1 MEKEF
6 PKEKELTA
14 DLLRSFALTHK
25 EQESNFKR
33 RLEAISNAQAPLK
46 RSEAKRALEQLYK
59 EASALTL
66 PFGKTVESIMKA
78 KGLTKM
84 WRGKEILDVPKAVE
98 LTGLSKGVF
107 QTNMWKD
114 DCVVDMSL
122 VVSLAIGFKLTP
134 VLTDRLLQSAGLAF
148 RLDNP
153 EHIAYMFLL
162 EYCQDLSVQECNSI
176 LDALG
181 VRKTRQLG
189 SHSRGHDGHYEGYNT
204 NNE

>member
-6 PKEKELTA
+6 SKEKELTA
-14 DLLRSFALTHK
+14 DFLRSFALTHK

-33 RLEAISNAQAPLK
+33 RLEAISKAQAPLK
-46 RSEAKRALEQLYK
+46 RNEAKKALKELYE

-66 PFGKTVESIMKA
+66 PFGKTVEDIMKA

-122 VVSLAIGFKLTP
+122 VVSLAIGFKLSP

-189 SHSRGHDGHYEGYNT
+189 SHSRGQDGHFEGYNT

>member
-6 PKEKELTA
+6 SA
-14 DLLRSFALTHK
+14 DLLRSCALTHK

-33 RLEAISNAQAPLK
+33 RLEAISKAQAPLK
-46 RSEAKRALEQLYK
+46 RNEAKEALEELYK

-66 PFGKTVESIMKA
+66 PFGKTVEDIMKA
-78 KGLTKM
+78 KGLTKT
-84 WRGKEILDVPKAVE
+84 WGNKVILDVPKAVE

-134 VLTDRLLQSAGLAF
+134 VLTERLLQSAGLAF

-162 EYCQDLSVQECNSI
+162 EYCQDLSVQECNNI

-181 VRKTRQLG
+181 GRKTRQLG
-189 SHSRGHDGHYEGYNT
+189 SHSRGQDGQYEGYNT

>member
-6 PKEKELTA
+6 SA
-14 DLLRSFALTHK
+14 DLLRSCALTHK

-33 RLEAISNAQAPLK
+33 RLEAISKAQAPLK
-46 RSEAKRALEQLYK
+46 RNEAKEALEELYK

-66 PFGKTVESIMKA
+66 PFGKTVEDIMKA
-78 KGLTKM
+78 KGLTKT
-84 WRGKEILDVPKAVE
+84 WGNKVILDVPKAVE

-134 VLTDRLLQSAGLAF
+134 VLTERLLQSAGLAF

-162 EYCQDLSVQECNSI
+162 EYCQDLSVQECNNI

-189 SHSRGHDGHYEGYNT
+189 SHSRGQDGQYEGYNM

>member
-6 PKEKELTA
+6 SA
-14 DLLRSFALTHK
+14 DLLRSCALTHK

-33 RLEAISNAQAPLK
+33 RLEAISKAQAPLK
-46 RSEAKRALEQLYK
+46 RNEAKEALEELYK

-66 PFGKTVESIMKA
+66 PFGKTVEDIMKA
-78 KGLTKM
+78 KGLTKT
-84 WRGKEILDVPKAVE
+84 WGNKVILDVPKAVE

-134 VLTDRLLQSAGLAF
+134 VLTERLLQSAGLAF

-162 EYCQDLSVQECNSI
+162 EYCQDLSVQECNNI

-189 SHSRGHDGHYEGYNT
+189 SHSRGQDGQYEGYNT

>member
-6 PKEKELTA
+6 SA
-14 DLLRSFALTHK
+14 DLLRSCALTHK
-25 EQESNFKR
+25 EQKSNFKR
-33 RLEAISNAQAPLK
+33 RLEAISKAQAPLK
-46 RSEAKRALEQLYK
+46 RNEAKEALEELYK

-66 PFGKTVESIMKA
+66 PFGKTVEDIMKA
-78 KGLTKM
+78 KGLTKT
-84 WRGKEILDVPKAVE
+84 WGNKVILDVPKAVE

-134 VLTDRLLQSAGLAF
+134 VLTERLLQSAGLAF

-162 EYCQDLSVQECNSI
+162 EYCQDLSVQECNNI

-189 SHSRGHDGHYEGYNT
+189 SHSRGQDGQYEGYNT